1 MLLATIEILLTNN
14 YSIFD
19 PLAVTSEK
27 FILHCQ
33 HTMVVFIMYSAVD
46 LHGLFH
52 IELATARFYLIAVN
66 KNPPQLWDE
75 VWKWPV
81 GMRLDVLLM
90 FASLSSYFLFC
101 VIICMLTR

>member
-90 FASLSSYFLFC
+90 FASLSRWLFSFLC
-101 VIICMLTR
+101 HCLYAY